1 MDDVVKRFGP
11 SAAIVSIVMLLMTA
25 PASAISAELAIKCRD
40 MAIKA
45 HPPKQ
50 PGAKAGYAQAERDF
64 FRACVS
70 NNGKMPDS
78 DTQKNTSPAPK

>member
-1 MDDVVKRFGP
+1 MDNIVKRFGP
-11 SAAIVSIVMLLMTA
+11 SVAITMIAILSMTA
-25 PASAISAELAIKCRD
+25 PASAISADLAIKCRD

-50 PGAKAGYAQAERDF
+50 PGGKKGYAQAERNF
-64 FRACVS
+64 FRLCVS

-78 DTQKNTSPAPK
+78 DTQKDTSPAPK